1 VTRKVP
7 TAPIKAIFT
16 DVGGVLLTNGWEGS
30 YRKQAAEQFHLD
42 LAEMESRH
50 KLAFDTFEIGKI
62 TFDEYLNLIVF
73 HKPRGFS
80 LDEFKTFAFAQSKPF
95 PETIEL
101 IREVKARYG
110 LKVVAVSNEGREL
123 NEYRIREFGLAA
135 FIDFFVTSC
144 FVGLRKPDPDI
155 FRMAIDLA
163 QTPPEE
169 TVYLDD
175 RPLLVEAAR
184 SLGLIA
190 IHHTGPE
197 ETREALARLGL
208 DTIGASHS
216 V

>member
-1 VTRKVP
+1 MP
-7 TAPIKAIFT
+7 AAPIRALFT
-16 DVGGVLLTNGWEGS
+16 DVGGVLLTNGWETS
-30 YRKQAAEQFHLD
+30 YRKRAAEQFHLD
-42 LAEMESRH
+42 LTEMESRH
-50 KLAFDTFEIGKI
+50 RLAFDTFETGKI

-73 HKPRGFS
+73 HKPREFS

-101 IREVKARYG
+101 IKEVKTRHG

-123 NEYRIREFGLAA
+123 NQYRIREFGLTT
-135 FIDFFVTSC
+135 FIDIFVTSC

-163 QTPPEE
+163 QTAPEQ

-175 RPLLVEAAR
+175 RPMLVEAAR
-184 SLGLIA
+184 SLGLLA
-190 IHHTGPE
+190 IHHTGAD
-197 ETREALARLGL
+197 ETREALAKLGL
-208 DTIGASHS
+208 DTIGSSHS